1 VLPARL
7 PYFYLLRLYY
17 SLHNMA
23 LLQAFSDKTSLYAH
37 PLSTSSRPPKGDLAY
52 NGGERIANTRVSSF
66 HVSQTARDLHTLW
79 VLRVQSIMERM
90 MITVIVEMRANPTRG
105 LFRKSQE
112 AMILARVQRKR
123 NVATNQGQA
132 KPINQNKSPVL

>member
-1 VLPARL
+1 
-7 PYFYLLRLYY
+7 
-17 SLHNMA
+17 
-23 LLQAFSDKTSLYAH
+23 
-37 PLSTSSRPPKGDLAY
+37 
-52 NGGERIANTRVSSF
+52 
-66 HVSQTARDLHTLW
+66 
-79 VLRVQSIMERM
+79 MERM

-132 KPINQNKSPVL
+132 KPINQNKSPVLWIATVTFAFPAIFQVAKPHKAKADSVTNVAERMAKISNENGSSPFIF